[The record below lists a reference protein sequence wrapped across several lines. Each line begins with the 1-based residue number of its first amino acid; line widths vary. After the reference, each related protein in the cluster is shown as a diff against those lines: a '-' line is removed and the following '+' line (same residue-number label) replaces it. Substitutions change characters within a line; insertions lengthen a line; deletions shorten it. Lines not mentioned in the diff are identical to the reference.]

1 MTFDQWKALAVD
13 IDPDP
18 ANTEEYEYALFSPRQ
33 IRLASMMRSSSCRLL
48 FIVVND

>member
-18 ANTEEYEYALFSPRQ
+18 ANTEEYEYALFSPKQ
-33 IRLASMMRSSSCRLL
+33 IRSALILPS
-48 FIVVND
+48 